1 MAERASE
8 RFVRLVGLVSF
19 LETSGP
25 VPVEDLARR
34 FGVSAK
40 QILADVDT
48 LWISGTPG
56 YWPEDLIDFDA
67 DSIERG
73 IVHLTSSRGMT
84 RPLRLGTREAI
95 TLIAALRAMS
105 EVVAQAGDPE
115 QAAVVGSALAKLT
128 AASGEGAAALD
139 VRVAVD
145 ASPQVLAAVTRAL
158 ATHRLL
164 RIEYVNNADV
174 TSTRVVEPIR
184 LLPSDD
190 FTYLHAWCTS
200 AHAERTFRTDRIL
213 SADVLPEHGT
223 RTATRVPAPGTYR
236 PTTGTVAQITFTSRA
251 RWIAEQ
257 VPVESV
263 RTLDG
268 SDFVVTLRVGNAMWL
283 RHLLL
288 RNAREV
294 VAVDPPDVLRD
305 VADAADRALAEY
317 AALDMLEPA
326 SADQGPAGGAGGGAG
341 GAGRGVGTDR

>member
-8 RFVRLVGLVSF
+8 RFVRLVGLVSY

-25 VPVEDLARR
+25 VPVDDLARR

-67 DSIERG
+67 DSYERG
-73 IVHLTSSRGMT
+73 IVRLTQSRGMT

-105 EVVAQAGDPE
+105 EVVAQTGDPE
-115 QAAVVGSALAKLT
+115 QAAVIDSALAKLT
-128 AASGEGAAALD
+128 AASGEAAASLD
-139 VRVAVD
+139 VRLAVD
-145 ASPQVLAAVTRAL
+145 ASPEVLAAVRTAL
-158 ATHRLL
+158 SSHRRL
-164 RIEYVNNADV
+164 RIEYVNNSDV

-190 FTYLHAWCTS
+190 FTYLHAWCTE
-200 AHAERTFRTDRIL
+200 AQGERTFRTDRIL
-213 SADVLPEHGT
+213 SAEVLAQDAA
-223 RTATRVPAPGTYR
+223 RTTEPPPAPASYR
-236 PTTGTVAQITFTSRA
+236 PTTGTVAEITFTSRA

-263 RTLDG
+263 RNLDS
-268 SDFVVTLRVGNAMWL
+268 SDFVVSLRVGNPMWL

-294 VAVDPPDVLRD
+294 LAVSPPQVRDDV
-305 VADAADRALAEY
+305 VQAAERALDAYDALSTDEGHPSAPGDAG
-317 AALDMLEPA
+317 AA
-326 SADQGPAGGAGGGAG
+326 
-341 GAGRGVGTDR
+341 R

>member
-8 RFVRLVGLVSF
+8 RFVRLVGLVSY

-25 VPVEDLARR
+25 VPVDTLARR

-48 LWISGTPG
+48 LWVSGTPG

-67 DSIERG
+67 DSYERG
-73 IVHLTSSRGMT
+73 IVHLTRSRGMT

-115 QAAVVGSALAKLT
+115 QAAVVDSTLAKLT
-128 AASGEGAAALD
+128 AASGEAAASLD

-145 ASPQVLAAVTRAL
+145 ASPHVLAAVTRAL
-158 ATHRLL
+158 AERRRL
-164 RIEYVNNADV
+164 RIDYVNSSDV
-174 TSTRVVEPIR
+174 TSSRVVEPIR

-190 FTYLHAWCTS
+190 FTYLHAWCTE
-200 AHAERTFRTDRIL
+200 AHGERTFRTDRIL
-213 SADVLPEHGT
+213 AAEVLAEA
-223 RTATRVPAPGTYR
+223 ATSTSTPPAPEAYR
-236 PTTGTVAQITFTSRA
+236 PTSGTIAEITFTSRA

-263 RTLDG
+263 RTLES
-268 SDFVVTLRVGNAMWL
+268 SDFVVSLRVTHPMWL

-294 VAVDPPDVLRD
+294 VAVSPPEVRRD
-305 VADAADRALAEY
+305 VADTAARALEEY
-317 AALDMLEPA
+317 AALAALEA
-326 SADQGPAGGAGGGAG
+326 TS
-341 GAGRGVGTDR
+341 TDG

>member
-25 VPVEDLARR
+25 VPVDDLARR

-73 IVHLTSSRGMT
+73 IVRLTQSRGMT

-115 QAAVVGSALAKLT
+115 QAAVVDSALAKLT
-128 AASGEGAAALD
+128 AASGEAAASLD

-145 ASPQVLAAVTRAL
+145 AAPHVLAAVTTAL
-158 ATHRLL
+158 GARQRL
-164 RIEYVNNADV
+164 RIEYVNNSDV

-190 FTYLHAWCTS
+190 FTYLHAWCTD
-200 AHAERTFRTDRIL
+200 AQGERTFRTDRIL
-213 SADVLPEHGT
+213 SAQVLPEPAT
-223 RTATRVPAPGTYR
+223 RTAARTPAPETYR
-236 PTTGTVAQITFTSRA
+236 PTTGTVAEVTFTSRA

-263 RTLDG
+263 RTLDS
-268 SDFVVTLRVGNAMWL
+268 SDFVVALRVGNPMWL

-294 VAVDPPDVLRD
+294 VSVSPRDVLDD
-305 VADAADRALAEY
+305 VADAAERALAEY
-317 AALDMLEPA
+317 AGLAALEAA
-326 SADQGPAGGAGGGAG
+326 SSSPGDGASTGGAGSGA
-341 GAGRGVGTDR
+341 AEDR